1 MSEVKAAESANDAP
15 EYINDPKYSR
25 FKLQGENRFLARV
38 HPNVEKRVGE
48 IIIPNTRQT
57 QDVATTG
64 EVVAISK
71 YFDHDKYPDI
81 KPGALVKVVL
91 NSWSMFTSCGEEL
104 AFGDADYVI
113 ACYDP
118 F

>member
-1 MSEVKAAESANDAP
+1 MAESANDAP

-38 HPNVEKRVGE
+38 HQNVEKKTSTGLV
-48 IIIPNTRQT
+48 IPNTRQT

-64 EVVAISK
+64 EVLAISK
-71 YFDHDKYPDI
+71 HFDYDKYPDI

-91 NSWSMFTSCGEEL
+91 NSWSTFTSCGEEL